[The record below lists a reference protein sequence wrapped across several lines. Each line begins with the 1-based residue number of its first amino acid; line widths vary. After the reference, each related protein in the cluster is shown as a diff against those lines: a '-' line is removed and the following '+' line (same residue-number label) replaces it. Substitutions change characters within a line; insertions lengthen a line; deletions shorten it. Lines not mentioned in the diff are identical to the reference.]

1 MEVFKMAWRNV
12 WRSRRRSLTTISA
25 MTFALLLMLVLSGL
39 FEGILRGMEE
49 NIVELEVGDIQVFA
63 DDYRKNPSIYT
74 RIQQPE
80 ALLELLDSAGFPAAA
95 RLLAFG
101 LAAGEESSAGASFRG
116 VDVERDARVSRVHAE
131 IAEGSWLDESDPK
144 GVVIGKGLAKTLG
157 LGLGEEVLVLS
168 QAADTTMAYEL
179 YRVRGIL
186 RSVGGAV
193 DRTGIFMTQPT
204 FRELMVVPDGVHQI
218 IVRRPGGIALPAAAL
233 QVESLA
239 TPLEVK
245 TWKQILPTLASYL
258 ESARGMVG
266 FLYLIIYS
274 AIGILLLNSMLM
286 AVFERVR
293 EFGVLKA
300 IGVGPLGVMALIL
313 AETAIQTGIALVLG
327 IALSLPALLYLST
340 TGLNIAAMASVS
352 IMGASFN
359 PIWKAILAPSLFSQ
373 PILILLF
380 IVVVAVLYPALKAAL
395 IQPVTAMEHR

>member
-12 WRSRRRSLTTISA
+12 WRSRRRSLTAILA
-25 MTFALLLMLVLSGL
+25 MTFALFLMLVLSGL
-39 FEGILRGMEE
+39 FEGMLLGMEE

-63 DDYRKNPSIYT
+63 GDYRKNPSIYT
-74 RIQQPE
+74 RIPEPE
-80 ALLELLDSAGFPAAA
+80 ALFEPLDAAGFPASG

-101 LAAGEESSAGASFRG
+101 LAAGDEASAGASFRG
-116 VDVERDARVSRVHAE
+116 IDVERDARVSRIHAE
-131 IAEGSWLDESDPK
+131 VAEGDWLDENDPA
-144 GVVIGKGLAKTLG
+144 GVVIGKELGRSLAVGVGQEL
-157 LGLGEEVLVLS
+157 LVLS
-168 QAADTTMAYEL
+168 QAADGAMAYEL

-193 DRTGIFMTQPT
+193 DRTAVFMTQAA

-218 IVRRPGGIALPAAAL
+218 IVRRPGGLALPAAAL
-233 QVESLA
+233 EVDRLA

-258 ESARGMVG
+258 ESARAMIG

-286 AVFERVR
+286 AVFERIR

-313 AETAIQTGIALVLG
+313 VETAIQTGIALVAG
-327 IALSLPALLYLST
+327 VALSLPALLYLST
-340 TGLNIAAMASVS
+340 TGLNIAAMASIS

-359 PIWKAILAPSLFSQ
+359 PIWKALLVPSIFAG
-373 PILILLF
+373 P
-380 IVVVAVLYPALKAAL
+380 IVVLLVIVVLAILYPALKAAL
-395 IQPVTAMEHR
+395 IQPVTAMEYH